1 MKFRVFSYHS
11 RRSSKGLLHRIDIL
25 FAISFYSEE
34 LKSFSWKAKRVLL
47 NEMRRKRSNVQL
59 LCYDKE
65 RTGWHEHAKFKPQ
78 YKWHW
83 VLKSQCIDFDMRHF
97 TRLSIAILS
106 NAKVRNK
113 LEWSHPQTKEGKI
126 SLVSLWLMPC
136 MCVQRFVLRQVW
148 AYHNRKKH
156 NSKERWKLIFM
167 MKYEKTDWDSLN
179 FGWGCFYEEL
189 ISDCE
194 HLITLYLI

>member
-1 MKFRVFSYHS
+1 M
-11 RRSSKGLLHRIDIL
+11 D
-25 FAISFYSEE
+25 FAS
-34 LKSFSWKAKRVLL
+34 
-47 NEMRRKRSNVQL
+47 
-59 LCYDKE
+59 
-65 RTGWHEHAKFKPQ
+65 
-78 YKWHW
+78 
-83 VLKSQCIDFDMRHF
+83 
-97 TRLSIAILS
+97 LSIAILS
-106 NAKVRNK
+106 NTKVRNK

-167 MKYEKTDWDSLN
+167 MKYEKNGWNSLN

-194 HLITLYLI
+194 HLITLYLIWIAQSVSATEFRNGLIDLWPDNDGNRSNFSSTDSWIQQAMIKYLKRVNYYQKNEGLISIYIFFWSFNNAKMYPH